1 MSSHNGRSKYS
12 ASCSPGEAKALDRR
26 WAVGSFGCRAAT
38 LREARCSTSRQ
49 HGHRWTVRLNA
60 AVVFVGWTVQLHGV
74 VGGCRWA
81 VVRVCV
87 GVWICVLRALAGV
100 RAHLHML
107 WRNAR
112 REHPARDD
120 AFQRHAVHSRVL
132 HAAAFPAD
140 AACRQDAPVTG
151 KRSLMVLRCGA
162 VRVAV
167 RCVFSASLR
176 TLRAVAETA

>member
-1 MSSHNGRSKYS
+1 MQ
-12 ASCSPGEAKALDRR
+12 P
-26 WAVGSFGCRAAT
+26 F
-38 LREARCSTSRQ
+38 
-49 HGHRWTVRLNA
+49 
-60 AVVFVGWTVQLHGV
+60 VFVDGGGWRRMEEDGV

-87 GVWICVLRALAGV
+87 GVWICVLRALAGA

-132 HAAAFPAD
+132 HAAVFPAD

-151 KRSLMVLRCGA
+151 KHSLMV
-162 VRVAV
+162 
-167 RCVFSASLR
+167 LR
-176 TLRAVAETA
+176 TLRAVAETTK